1 MSEITIK
8 KVVFKH
14 CDTWKLDLCQND
26 IITPIWKRG
35 KCVRLLITRK
45 KTGEAIY
52 VETNTRKLYIPV
64 SINVL
69 YTPHGITYQLNEDA
83 HLSILTTMISFIH
96 N

>member
-14 CDTWKLDLCQND
+14 CDAWKLDLCQND
-26 IITPIWKRG
+26 IITPIWKRS

-69 YTPHGITYQLNEDA
+69 YAPHGITYQLNEDA